1 MSVGKAMPDSE
12 RDRGGGAEESGGR
25 TLFSAVI
32 TPHRSLDPKSFRIMM
47 AVLCAVAALL
57 GLRFLVFGFWPIVAF
72 LCLDVIGL
80 YVAFKISY
88 ARARGFEEVTLT
100 PLELLLRRV
109 GHRGD
114 VREWRFNPLWT
125 KLVRETHEEFGL
137 QRLLVVSR
145 GQTIAVGAALSPEE
159 RAHFA
164 DAFGSA
170 LGRAKRGV

>member
-1 MSVGKAMPDSE
+1 MSIGKAMPDSE
-12 RDRGGGAEESGGR
+12 QGKEGAAEDSATR
-25 TLFSAVI
+25 PLFSAVI
-32 TPHRSLDPKSFRIMM
+32 TAHRSLDPKSFRLMM
-47 AVLCAVAALL
+47 VVLCGVAAVL

-72 LCLDVIGL
+72 LCLDVLGL

-88 ARARGFEEVTLT
+88 ARARGFEEVMLT

-145 GQTIAVGAALSPEE
+145 GQTIAIGAALSPEE

-164 DAFGSA
+164 DAFGLA